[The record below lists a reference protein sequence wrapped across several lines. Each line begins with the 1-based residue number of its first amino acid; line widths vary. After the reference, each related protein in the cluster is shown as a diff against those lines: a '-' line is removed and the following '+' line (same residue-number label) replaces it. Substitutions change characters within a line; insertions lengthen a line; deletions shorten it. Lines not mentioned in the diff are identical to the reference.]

1 MKDADLA
8 LYAAKAQGRNRA
20 VAYTPDM
27 RHRIEQRAT
36 VTREIQE
43 AVRLGEIVP
52 YYQPKV
58 DLVERT
64 ASPASRRWRAGSTRS
79 RDFSTP
85 ASFLTAF
92 EDPELSIAVGEHMIR
107 RVAADIR
114 QWLDRGV
121 DCGRVAVNLSTAQF
135 NWIGLAKRFIDIL
148 REAGVPNERLEVE
161 ITETVFLGRSSTH
174 VVTAL
179 KQFHDSGIR
188 IALDDFGTGYASLL
202 HLKQF
207 PVDDIKIDQS
217 FVTDLENDPENAA
230 IVQAVIELGLSLG
243 MNVIAEGVETM
254 EQAEF
259 LRARGCAQ
267 AQGNLYAEPMPM
279 EAVPAFLETERTRA
293 GAPA

>member
-1 MKDADLA
+1 
-8 LYAAKAQGRNRA
+8 
-20 VAYTPDM
+20 
-27 RHRIEQRAT
+27 
-36 VTREIQE
+36 
-43 AVRLGEIVP
+43 
-52 YYQPKV
+52 
-58 DLVERT
+58 
-64 ASPASRRWRAGSTRS
+64 
-79 RDFSTP
+79 
-85 ASFLTAF
+85 
-92 EDPELSIAVGEHMIR
+92 MIR

-114 QWLDRGV
+114 HWLDAGV
-121 DCGRVAVNLSTAQF
+121 DCGRIAVNLSTAQF
-135 NWIGLAKRFIDIL
+135 NWIGLANDSSTSWGGR
-148 REAGVPNERLEVE
+148 RSERAARGRDHRNGLP
-161 ITETVFLGRSSTH
+161 GRSSTH

-243 MNVIAEGVETM
+243 MNVIAEGVETK
-254 EQAEF
+254 EQADF

-279 EAVPAFLETERTRA
+279 EAVSAFLAIRRTRHA
-293 GAPA
+293 HA

>member
-1 MKDADLA
+1 MPASEVAGFPEHDRKPTELLKDADLA

-36 VTREIQE
+36 VTREIQD

-58 DLVERT
+58 DLVSGRVAGFE
-64 ASPASRRWRAGSTRS
+64 ALARWQHPKQG
-79 RDFSTP
+79 FPTP

-114 QWLDRGV
+114 QWIDSGV
-121 DCGRVAVNLSTAQF
+121 DCGRIAVNLSTAQF

-217 FVTDLENDPENAA
+217 FVRDL
-230 IVQAVIELGLSLG
+230 
-243 MNVIAEGVETM
+243 
-254 EQAEF
+254 
-259 LRARGCAQ
+259 
-267 AQGNLYAEPMPM
+267 
-279 EAVPAFLETERTRA
+279 RTTQRMRRSFR
-293 GAPA
+293 P